1 MEGTS
6 YEYNILY
13 AKPYQKKK
21 LLCNNKE
28 QNMIENIER
37 IIKEFLLL
45 NDIEQHQV
53 YYIIKVLETGNEN
66 EKRIICESI
75 GLEKLI
81 V

>member
-1 MEGTS
+1 
-6 YEYNILY
+6 
-13 AKPYQKKK
+13 
-21 LLCNNKE
+21 
-28 QNMIENIER
+28 MIENIER

-53 YYIIKVLETGNEN
+53 YYIIKVLETGNKS